1 MRGLLRSLGW
11 PEGSPRWPGYDQAVS
26 LRDQRRAYRKGS
38 LDDAAGGADPL
49 ELLTAWIAEAGEAGE
64 LEPTAM
70 ALATVDPDGSPSVRY
85 VLCKGITP
93 TGVEFFTN
101 TASRKGRALAHEP
114 RAAVTFWWPTLERAV
129 RLIGVTSPLP
139 RETVQD
145 YFASRPRGSRL
156 GAWAS
161 HQSQPI
167 ESREALA
174 AQSEQVAAAHPEPGP
189 AGAPPEWGGYHLTVH
204 EAELWQGR
212 DDRLHDRLHY
222 ARTAAG
228 EWQTQRLQP

>member
-1 MRGLLRSLGW
+1 M
-11 PEGSPRWPGYDQAVS
+11 S
-26 LRDQRRAYRKGS
+26 LRDERRAYRKGS
-38 LDDAAGGADPL
+38 LDDAAQGADPL
-49 ELLTAWIAEAGEAGE
+49 QLLAAWIAEAREAGE

-70 ALATVDPDGSPSVRY
+70 ALATVDPDGAPSVRY
-85 VLCKGITP
+85 VLCKGITE

-101 TASRKGRALAHEP
+101 TASRKGRALAQEP

-129 RLIGVTSPLP
+129 RLIGTTAPLP
-139 RETVQD
+139 RAEVEA

-174 AQSEQVAAAHPEPGP
+174 EQSAQVAAQHPEPGP
-189 AGAPPEWGGYHLTVH
+189 QGAPPEWGGYHLTVH

-222 ARTAAG
+222 ARAAAG
-228 EWQTQRLQP
+228 DWQTQRLQP